1 MVAGIPATVLS
12 GWIMVAA
19 LCISSAAHAGFS
31 WQKPAAEVTETG
43 DILWS
48 PKPFEFRPGETVR
61 YIDFENGDDAGDGT
75 TPATAWKH
83 HPWDPHA
90 TEKAAQESGIRTYV
104 FKRGVTYR
112 GILKGTESGEKGD
125 PIILTS
131 DPGWGEGEACI
142 TGATRLSSSWVKA
155 TSVEAPSRMP
165 QLEKVWAI
173 DLDTL
178 GLLDKHGNIA
188 LFNGG
193 RYEACN
199 LPFVGFFEVTQ
210 EDVKTLH
217 NARDPNWQPGND
229 NFVLDYWHQWDGE
242 KYIYDS
248 NGEIAVRGGWDDDL
262 KGFPQDYFTGGY
274 IWVQY
279 GSFMGTPKP
288 RLIEDEKTRKGVT
301 YKHYNPEE
309 GVIYESGIGGLAARL
324 RYMIENLPQYLDS
337 PGEFYFDE
345 STGMLYLRPE
355 DGVNPNDRH
364 YELSSFTEGINV
376 KNASNVIISGLSF
389 RFQAG
394 AGVML
399 ENNMENVRVENCY
412 FADIGQYGVRH
423 KFDNW
428 RVHPEP
434 EWADDISVADCEFV
448 NIWETCIQMTCDHGK
463 DKRLGHV
470 EVLRNRIYNSGMRHK
485 GNVQSAVQAIDIKF
499 PITGEIAGNIVERTF
514 GTGIMVEGS
523 QFGKGNSAI
532 DFPLSRILVHHN
544 KTVNTALAVNDYGG
558 LSIWQGGSIYCYNNN
573 IGNSP
578 GYMPAG
584 ILNWNG
590 KAKSPT
596 NLSYPLY
603 LDGAY
608 KIYSFNNIIWARS
621 TDTENEQFATKTPGY
636 FMVFGFLNQF
646 VNNTLYRH
654 GKGVGGSSGHRN
666 DVIGNVFSEIKQQH
680 IGHDRSSDPSLVGGG
695 DDGTSGQRGVP
706 TLAYANNVFYGE
718 AAAGRLLKPNEPAG
732 IPEGI
737 QADSVEQLAQMM
749 KDFPIRFGDLG
760 MKSET
765 NPIVGHKNAGPIED
779 IGDVD
784 FRLSEGSKAVDAGAQ
799 YFVPWSLYGTVGEW
813 HFTENHAEP
822 TKLIDYSWYMSE
834 THYNRSMYE
843 FVPTQ
848 DLTVDGAAL
857 DDYVPS
863 PSETWAGGALKFDG
877 SFFAS
882 VSDEYMRKDIELPI
896 VFLNRKG
903 DLQTRKIPDTPWIAP
918 EPISGTKNKYAEG
931 AVAVFPGELR
941 KTLIIRNEN
950 LLVEANLN
958 VDAGQTGSS
967 IISKYD
973 GGTGYR
979 LYIDDAGKPVFAVD
993 GGGAHAEV
1001 VGTTPVNDG
1010 AWHHVLAEIDRETG
1024 TMSLYLDGKLSATGS
1039 GDLPA
1044 DASLDCTSDF
1054 LVGKAFDNTGY
1065 FKGRIDFMRVCHG
1078 TLADAQTS
1086 IEELYAWQTEGPST
1100 RDIRG
1105 AAVVGVRDAG
1115 AMELGGDVSV
1125 KEREKKTP
1133 STENNAFRKAVELGI
1148 KAGK

>member
-1 MVAGIPATVLS
+1 MPSQCAWRRLLL
-12 GWIMVAA
+12 AA
-19 LCISSAAHAGFS
+19 LLCISSALAEFS
-31 WQKPAAEVTETG
+31 WQTPAAEVTETG
-43 DILWS
+43 DIVWS
-48 PKPFEFRPGETVR
+48 PKPFEYRPGETIR
-61 YIDFENGDDAGDGT
+61 YIDFDNGNDEQDGT
-75 TPATAWKH
+75 TPATAWNH
-83 HPWDPHA
+83 HPWDPNA
-90 TEKAAQESGIRTYV
+90 TDMAAQESGIRTYV

-112 GILKGTESGEKGD
+112 GILTGNESGEKGN

-131 DPGWGEGEACI
+131 DPDWGEGEACI
-142 TGATRLSSSWVKA
+142 AGATKLPASWVPA
-155 TSVEAPSRMP
+155 TSVEAPQRMP

-178 GLLDKHGNIA
+178 GLLNKHGDIA

-193 RYEACN
+193 RYANCN
-199 LPFVGFFEVTQ
+199 LPFIGFFEVT
-210 EDVKTLH
+210 ENDVRTLH
-217 NARDPNWQPGND
+217 NARDPDWQPGND
-229 NFVLDYWHQWDGE
+229 NFVLDYWRQWDGE
-242 KYIYDS
+242 KYIYKD
-248 NGEIAVRGGWDDDL
+248 GEIAVRGGWDEDL

-309 GVIYESGIGGLAARL
+309 GIIYESVIGGLAARL

-337 PGEFYFDE
+337 PGEFYFE
-345 STGMLYLRPE
+345 KPTGILYLRPE
-355 DGVNPNDRH
+355 DGVNPNDGH
-364 YELSSFTEGINV
+364 YELNSTTAGIVV
-376 KNASNVIISGLSF
+376 KNASNITISGLSF
-389 RFQAG
+389 RYQYG

-399 ENNMENVRVENCY
+399 ENNMENVRVENCR

-423 KFDNW
+423 NFENW

-434 EWADDISVADCEFV
+434 EWADNITISDCEFI
-448 NIWETCIQMTCDHGK
+448 NIWETCIMAGATHEKQK
-463 DKRLGHV
+463 SLGHI
-470 EVLRNRIYNSGMRHK
+470 EILRNRIYNSGMRHK
-485 GNVQSAVQAIDIKF
+485 GNVQSAVQAIDIKS

-523 QFGKGNSAI
+523 QGGKGTMSL
-532 DFPLSRILVHHN
+532 DYPLSRILVHHN

-584 ILNWNG
+584 ILNWGG
-590 KAKSPT
+590 KAKKPT

-608 KIYSFNNIIWARS
+608 KVFSFNNIIWARS
-621 TDTENEQFATKTPGY
+621 TDTENEQFATRTPGY

-732 IPEGI
+732 YPEGI
-737 QADSVEQLAQMM
+737 EADSVEQLAQMM
-749 KDFPIRFGDLG
+749 KDFPIRYGNLG
-760 MKSET
+760 EQSEI
-765 NPIVGHKNAGPIED
+765 NPIAGHKDAGPID
-779 IGDVD
+779 DLADVD
-784 FRLSEGSKAVDAGAQ
+784 FSLREGSKAVDAGAE

-813 HFTENHAEP
+813 HFTENHADP
-822 TKLIDYSWYMSE
+822 TKVIDYSWYMSKA
-834 THYNRSMYE
+834 HYNRSMYE
-843 FVPTQ
+843 HVPTQ
-848 DLTVDGAAL
+848 DLSVEGATL
-857 DDYVPS
+857 DHFVLS
-863 PSETWAGGALKFDG
+863 PSETWSNGALRFDG

-882 VSDEYMRKDIELPI
+882 VSDEYMRNDIELPI

-918 EPISGTKNKYAEG
+918 EPISGTKNKYAED

-941 KTLIIRNEN
+941 KNLILRTEN
-950 LLVEANLN
+950 LLLEANIRVEA
-958 VDAGQTGSS
+958 GHTGGS

-979 LYIDDAGKPVFAVD
+979 LYINDSGKPVFAVD
-993 GGGAHAEV
+993 GGGAHGEV
-1001 VGTTPVNDG
+1001 VGTRAVNDG
-1010 AWHHVLAEIDRETG
+1010 DWRHVLAEIDRETG
-1024 TMSLYLDGKLSATGS
+1024 KMSLYFDGVLSSSTS
-1039 GDLPA
+1039 SDLPA

-1054 LVGKAFDNTGY
+1054 LVGKSFDNTGY
-1065 FKGRIDFMRVCHG
+1065 LKGEIDFMRVCRG

-1086 IEELYAWQTEGPST
+1086 IEELYAWQTEGPFT

-1105 AAVVGVRDAG
+1105 AEIVGARDAG
-1115 AMELGGDVSV
+1115 AMELGGDVSL
-1125 KEREKKTP
+1125 KNSRESP
-1133 STENNAFRKAVELGI
+1133 STASDNAFHKAVELGI
-1148 KAGK
+1148 QAGQ

>member
-1 MVAGIPATVLS
+1 MTSSTAWPRLF
-12 GWIMVAA
+12 VAA
-19 LCISSAAHAGFS
+19 LLCISSVIQADFS
-31 WQKPAAEVTETG
+31 WQTPAAEVTETG
-43 DILWS
+43 DIVWS
-48 PKPFEFRPGETVR
+48 PKPFEYRPGETVR
-61 YIDFENGDDAGDGT
+61 YIDFENGDDANDGSSR
-75 TPATAWKH
+75 ATAWKH
-83 HPWDPHA
+83 HPWDRNA
-90 TEKAAQESGIRTYV
+90 TGLAAEESGIRTYV
-104 FKRGVTYR
+104 FKRGVNYR
-112 GILKGTESGEKGD
+112 GLLRGEESGNVND

-131 DPGWGEGEACI
+131 DPGWGDGEACI
-142 TGATRLSSSWVKA
+142 MGATQLPASWVKA
-155 TSVEAPSRMP
+155 TSVEAPERMP
-165 QLEKVWAI
+165 ERAKVWAI
-173 DLDTL
+173 DLNAL
-178 GLLDKHGNIA
+178 GLLNKHGDIGLTNFRGQHQSCRMPYI
-188 LFNGG
+188 
-193 RYEACN
+193 
-199 LPFVGFFEVTQ
+199 GFFEVTDQ
-210 EDVKTLH
+210 DVQTLH

-242 KYIYDS
+242 KYIYK
-248 NGEIAVRGGWDDDL
+248 NGDIAVRGGWDEDL
-262 KGFPQDYFTGGY
+262 KGFPQDYFKGGY

-279 GSFMGTPKP
+279 GRFMGTPIP

-309 GVIYESGIGGLAARL
+309 GVIYVSGIGGLAARL

-337 PGEFYFDE
+337 PGEFYFDK
-345 STGMLYLRPE
+345 STGILYLRPE
-355 DGVNPNDRH
+355 DGENPNDRH
-364 YELSSFTEGINV
+364 YELSSFTEGIFVSNE
-376 KNASNVIISGLSF
+376 SNVTISGLSF
-389 RFQAG
+389 RYQSTIG
-394 AGVML
+394 IQL
-399 ENNMENVRVENCY
+399 ENNMENVRVQNCY

-423 KFDNW
+423 SFNNW
-428 RVHPEP
+428 RVNAEP
-434 EWADDISVADCEFV
+434 EWADNIIISDCEFI
-448 NIWETCIQMTCDHGK
+448 NIWETCIMAGATHEKQK
-463 DKRLGHV
+463 SLGHI
-470 EVLRNRIYNSGMRHK
+470 EILRNRIHNSGMRHK

-523 QFGKGNSAI
+523 QGGKGTMSLNY
-532 DFPLSRILVHHN
+532 PLSRILVHHN

-584 ILNWNG
+584 ILNWDGRARN
-590 KAKSPT
+590 PT

-608 KIYSFNNIIWARS
+608 KVFSFNNIIWARS

-732 IPEGI
+732 YPEGI
-737 QADSVEQLAQMM
+737 EADSVEHLAQLM
-749 KDFPIRFGDLG
+749 KDFPIRCGNLG
-760 MKSET
+760 EKSET
-765 NPIVGHKNAGPIED
+765 NPIVGHKDAGPIED
-779 IGDVD
+779 IADVD
-784 FRLSEGSKAVDAGAQ
+784 FRLRENSEAVDAGAE

-822 TKLIDYSWYMSE
+822 TKVIDYSWYMSKA
-834 THYNRSMYE
+834 HYNRSMYE

-848 DLTVDGAAL
+848 DLSIDGATL
-857 DDYVPS
+857 DHFVPS
-863 PSETWAGGALKFDG
+863 PSETWSNGAFRFDG
-877 SFFAS
+877 SSFAS

-918 EPISGTKNKYAEG
+918 EPISGTNKYAEG

-941 KTLIIRNEN
+941 KTLIIRTEN
-950 LLVEANLN
+950 LLVEVNLRI
-958 VDAGQTGSS
+958 DAGHTGGS

-973 GGTGYR
+973 GGSGYR
-979 LYIDDAGKPVFAVD
+979 LYINGAGKPVFAVD
-993 GGGAHAEV
+993 GGGAHGEV
-1001 VGTTPVNDG
+1001 VGNTAVNDG
-1010 AWHHVLAEIDRETG
+1010 GWHHVLAEIDRKTG
-1024 TMSLYLDGKLSATGS
+1024 KMSHYLDGVLSSSTTS
-1039 GDLPA
+1039 ELPA

-1054 LVGKAFDNTGY
+1054 LVGKSFDNAGY
-1065 FKGRIDFMRVCHG
+1065 LKGEVDFMRVCRG

-1086 IEELYAWQTEGPST
+1086 IEELYAWQTDGPFT

-1105 AAVVGVRDAG
+1105 AEIVGARDAG

-1125 KEREKKTP
+1125 KDDREP
-1133 STENNAFRKAVELGI
+1133 ASAASSNAFRRAVEIGI
-1148 KAGK
+1148 QTGK